1 MREISRRTVV
11 AAAACGSR
19 ATFASAV
26 CETLADAEPATVLAR
41 IWIVNGSGDLDLL
54 SSAGSPTGGGS
65 YRRVDGEF
73 SRIARGRGKIGQIVA
88 TREPLV
94 VRSIRGDEEWLVN
107 PGWIARQA
115 VRSFAGLPL
124 IVAADVVGVFAL
136 FSRAALTD
144 QSVDELRFLADYM
157 AVRLR
162 SLSSSAPG
170 APGAPSAPGILTRT
184 QLRDLERRS
193 LELALAQTKGKIFGA
208 DGAAALLDMKPTT
221 LASRIKALGIST

>member
-1 MREISRRTVV
+1 
-11 AAAACGSR
+11 
-19 ATFASAV
+19 
-26 CETLADAEPATVLAR
+26 VLAR

-144 QSVDELRFLADYM
+144 QSVDELRFLAEYM

-170 APGAPSAPGILTRT
+170 APAAPSAPSAPGILTRT